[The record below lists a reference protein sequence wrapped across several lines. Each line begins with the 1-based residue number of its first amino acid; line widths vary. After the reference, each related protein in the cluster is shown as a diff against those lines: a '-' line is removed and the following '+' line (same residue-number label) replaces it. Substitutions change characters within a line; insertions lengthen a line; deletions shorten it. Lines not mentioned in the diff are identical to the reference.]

1 MWVRSTVEQAVN
13 EALNQFVERFRY
25 VQDDLR
31 GLTSPNP
38 IIADG
43 WGLRP
48 ELVAPLLSSTQ
59 RMVVMVPT
67 EEFRQHQLRALP
79 RANALPQNV
88 SDPQLAQQN
97 RVARDRLIAEDAVR
111 NAKRLNI
118 RVIEVD
124 GSRDAQAVAGV
135 VAEHFREFLL

>member
-1 MWVRSTVEQAVN
+1 MWIRSTVEQAV
-13 EALNQFVERFRY
+13 EQALEVFVERFEY

-31 GLTSPNP
+31 ALISPRP
-38 IIADG
+38 VADG

-67 EEFRQHQLRALP
+67 EDFRQHQLRALT
-79 RANALPQNV
+79 RAGSFQQNV
-88 SDPQLAQQN
+88 SDPQLAQQK
-97 RVARDRLIAEDAVR
+97 RIARDRLISEDAVR
-111 NAKRLNI
+111 NAKRLSI

-124 GSRDAQAVAGV
+124 GSRDARAIADV
-135 VAEHFREFLL
+135 VADHFRAFLP